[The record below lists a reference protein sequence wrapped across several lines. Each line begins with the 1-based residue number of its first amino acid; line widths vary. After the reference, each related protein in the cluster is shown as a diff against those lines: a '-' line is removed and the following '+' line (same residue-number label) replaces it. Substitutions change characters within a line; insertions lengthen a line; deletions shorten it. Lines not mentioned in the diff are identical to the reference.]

1 MPLEVQLKVETLIP
15 VEVEGIVPEHLRGK
29 SISEIER
36 LPIFHGNE
44 KLPLAE
50 LFRVA
55 GSAEDNQLVFE
66 GQLAGVHWIGAK
78 MSEGSIRVE
87 SDAGRHVGS
96 EMTGGHIEVQGN
108 AGDWLGGEMHGGVVR
123 VRGGAGDLV
132 GSAYR
137 GSQRGMTG
145 GTILVDGP
153 VGNEIAHS
161 MRRGLIAVG
170 AAGDFAALNM
180 IAGTLLVFG
189 PIGDRPAAGMRR
201 GTLGLFG
208 PEKPRLLPT
217 FRAGGCLRPL
227 FLQLMFREL
236 NRLEY
241 AVDRALWSADY
252 QMHYGDLTTVGRG
265 EVLSVACA
273 SGGR

>member
-1 MPLEVQLKVETLIP
+1 MPLVLQLRAETLIP
-15 VEVEGIVPEHLRGK
+15 LEVEGIVPQHVRGK
-29 SISEIER
+29 STGEIER

-66 GQLAGVHWIGAK
+66 GRLAGVHWIGAK

-96 EMTGGHIEVQGN
+96 DMTGGHIEIEGD
-108 AGDWLGGEMHGGVVR
+108 AGDWLGGELDGGVIR
-123 VRGGAGDLV
+123 VRGRAGDMV

-137 GSQRGMTG
+137 GSHRGMTG
-145 GTILVDGP
+145 GTLLVDGG

-161 MRRGLIAVG
+161 
-170 AAGDFAALNM
+170 
-180 IAGTLLVFG
+180 
-189 PIGDRPAAGMRR
+189 MRR

-217 FRAGGCLRPL
+217 FRAGGVLRPL

-241 AVDRALWSADY
+241 TVDRALWSADY
-252 QMHYGDLTTVGRG
+252 QTHYGDLTTVGRG

-273 SGGR
+273 GGGR